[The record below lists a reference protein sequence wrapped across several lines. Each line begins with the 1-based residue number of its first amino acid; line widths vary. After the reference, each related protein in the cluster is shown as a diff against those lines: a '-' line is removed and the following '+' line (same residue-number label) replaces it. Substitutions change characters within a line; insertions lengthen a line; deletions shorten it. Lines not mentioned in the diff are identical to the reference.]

1 MKPHITIVLL
11 FSVAPLLGQEASALP
26 DLKTQVRKNIF
37 EGVGLISFLKDCYT
51 ISLDSVE
58 QRMLKT
64 KLASSD
70 LYFCPD
76 SFVRIA
82 NDTLQFKVAANNYL
96 FKTKDHSQT
105 LYIEEF
111 QNMRQLMDKWRIIQ
125 PMQQIYWGYGNY
137 YFKFDTFYQASL
149 NVMLK
154 TKKHIITIQKMFPFK
169 AHNYDDISK
178 EQWLM
183 IDQANTGIITIL
195 NKLSETLTTDADKIY
210 APTNG
215 RLYHKPLTPA
225 ERQAG
230 FVQFWTEVKYNFAF
244 FGQVPD
250 LNWDAVLLEYLP
262 KFAREQSTFEYYTLL
277 SKVCAKLKDGHTNV
291 YFPIDTKKQIYS
303 PNVELRAF
311 DDGVYVV
318 NTTRMYSHL
327 LPLGSKVV
335 AIEGEPTA
343 VYMKERLFPYISAST
358 KHIKTNIAL
367 QTLLDMPAE
376 KKLRMDYVTPQGKQ
390 KNYVFTS
397 EQDTTSWVREEP
409 QRDLLDFEMLHDNIA
424 FLKLNTFDTEQVIP
438 EFLKIKDSIGMA
450 SKLII
455 DLRENTGGNSGYGY
469 EILKY
474 FSPKPF
480 LTSKWM
486 TREHKAAYKAWGEG
500 LTEPPADP
508 FEEACFSTFKGDYWY
523 VAPPDTIA
531 PYSDKFISL
540 PIVILIGNNTA
551 SAAEDFLVAADQIGL
566 TETVGDLTFGSTGQP
581 LRIRLPGGGSARIC
595 TKKDT
600 YPDGKEFV
608 GYGIQP
614 KYTVKPSLKDV
625 LDRRDIV
632 LEFALALKPK

>member
-1 MKPHITIVLL
+1 MRYITIVLL
-11 FSVAPLLGQEASALP
+11 FGLAPLLAQKSVPLP
-26 DLKTQVRKNIF
+26 ELQTQVRKNIF
-37 EGVGLISFLKDCYT
+37 EGIGFIIFLKDCYT
-51 ISLDSVE
+51 ISLDSVGPGV
-58 QRMLKT
+58 LKN
-64 KLASSD
+64 KMASSD
-70 LYFCPD
+70 LYASPD

-82 NDTLQFKVAANNYL
+82 NDTLQFKVAANTYL
-96 FKTKDHSQT
+96 FKTKDNSQT

-125 PMQQIYWGYGNY
+125 PMQQVYWGYGSY
-137 YFKFDTFYQASL
+137 YFKFDTLYPASL
-149 NVMLK
+149 NVMFK
-154 TKKHIITIQKMFPFK
+154 TKRHIITMQKTFPFK
-169 AHNYDDISK
+169 ARNYDDLSK

-183 IDQANTGIITIL
+183 IDQANTGIITMLQKI
-195 NKLSETLTTDADKIY
+195 SETLSTDADKIY

-244 FGQVPD
+244 FRQVPA

-277 SKVCAKLKDGHTNV
+277 SEVCAKLKDGHTNV
-291 YFPIDTKKQIYS
+291 YFPIDTKKETYS

-311 DDGVYVV
+311 DDGVFVV
-318 NTTRMYSHL
+318 NSTQLYSRL
-327 LPLGSKVV
+327 LPLGSKIV
-335 AIEGEPTA
+335 AIAGEPTA
-343 VYMKERLFPYISAST
+343 VYLKERLFPYISAST
-358 KHIKTNIAL
+358 PHIKTNIAL
-367 QTLLDMPAE
+367 QTLFDIPAE
-376 KKLRMDYVTPQGKQ
+376 KKLQIDYVTPQGKQ
-390 KNYVFTS
+390 KNYVFAP
-397 EQDTTSWVREEP
+397 EQDTTSWIREDP
-409 QRDLLDFEMLHDNIA
+409 QSGLLDFEMLHDTIA
-424 FLKLNTFDTEQVIP
+424 YLKINSFETEQVIP
-438 EFLKIKDSIGMA
+438 EFLKIKDSIVLA
-450 SKLII
+450 RKLII
-455 DLRENTGGNSGYGY
+455 DVRENTGGNSGYGY

-486 TREHKAAYKAWGEG
+486 TREHKAAYKAWGER

-508 FEEACFSTFKGDYWY
+508 FEEECFSTFKGDYWY
-523 VAPPDTIA
+523 VAPPDTIE
-531 PYSDKFISL
+531 PYSDQFIPV
-540 PIVILIGNNTA
+540 PIVILFGNNTA
-551 SAAEDFLVAADQIGL
+551 SAAEDFLVAAEQIGL
-566 TETVGDLTFGSTGQP
+566 AETVGDLTFGSTGQP
-581 LRIRLPGGGSARIC
+581 LQIRLPGGGSARIC

-625 LDRRDIV
+625 LERRDIV